1 MMEVNDKIR
10 AKVDALPDSPGVYRW
25 KDRDGRIIYVGK
37 AKNLKNRV
45 RSYVREDSRRSPKVA
60 AMIRHAEDLD
70 VTITGSEM
78 EALILECNLI
88 KELHPKY
95 NISLRDDKSYP
106 YVKVTVQEE
115 WPRIYVT
122 RNVSRSDKAKYFG
135 PFTDVGSLRTTLSTL
150 RKYYPIRNCRSMK
163 VSRPCLQYHLH
174 LCCAPCFGRC
184 PQETYRGYVQ
194 TVCDLFE
201 GKSTELVKNLQKE
214 MLEASGQMEFEK
226 AAKLRDQV
234 RAIKSVQQK
243 QNIIAREGDFDVV
256 GIARDGS
263 HAGLEVFY
271 IRYGR
276 MVGKENFSISD
287 VGSESDTDIMTAFMK
302 EFYGDNPMT
311 VPKEIILSFLPSD
324 SELLSAWLS
333 RGKDFSVKIT
343 VPERGFKKR
352 LKDMAM
358 SNAAKYLSDKKL
370 QWEYQ
375 DAREQGALQKLK
387 EVLHLPKLPERMEC
401 FDISHNQ
408 GAETTGSMVVFE
420 QGRPAKKEY
429 RKFKLQTTQGKP
441 DDFKSMAE
449 VMSRRYGKEK
459 DWPEPDLIVLD
470 GGLGQLQAALPVIRQ
485 AGCRAAVIGLA
496 KRMEEIYTEG
506 SDIPILLD
514 RREPALQ
521 LLQFIRDEAHRF
533 VISYHR
539 KWTNKR
545 NTESILDHIEGIG
558 PKRRNALWHAFRS
571 LEEMRKATEEEL
583 SAVPGM
589 NKTAAAQVYRFF
601 HMRKDEKQMI
611 LQGTEGNP
619 EAEEEIVPHGESGN
633 I

>member
-1 MMEVNDKIR
+1 MIEVNDKIR
-10 AKVDALPDSPGVYRW
+10 AKVEALPDSPGVYRW
-25 KDRDGRIIYVGK
+25 KDKDGRIIYVGK

-45 RSYVREDSRRSPKVA
+45 RSYVREDSNRSPKVA

-70 VTITGSEM
+70 ITMTGTEM

-106 YVKVTVQEE
+106 YVKVTVREE

-122 RNVSRSDKAKYFG
+122 RNINRNDGAKYFG
-135 PFTDVGSLRTTLSTL
+135 PFTDVGNLRTTLSTL
-150 RKYYPIRNCRSMK
+150 RKYYPIRSCRSMK

-174 LCCAPCFGRC
+174 LCCAPCFQYCSHEEYGS
-184 PQETYRGYVQ
+184 YVK
-194 TVCDLFE
+194 TVCELFE
-201 GKSTELVKNLQKE
+201 GKSTELMKDLQKK
-214 MLEASGQMEFEK
+214 MLEASEKMEFEK
-226 AAKLRDQV
+226 AAKIRDQV
-234 RAIKSVQQK
+234 RAIQSIQQK
-243 QNIIAREGDFDVV
+243 QNIIARDGDFDVV

-276 MVGKENFSISD
+276 MVGKENFSIPEI
-287 VGSESDTDIMTAFMK
+287 GSESDTDLITAFIK
-302 EFYGDNPMT
+302 DFYGEDLSS
-311 VPKEIILSFLPSD
+311 VPREIILPFLPADSD
-324 SELLSAWLS
+324 LLSDWLS
-333 RGKDFSVKIT
+333 SRKDFRVGIT

-375 DAREQGALQKLK
+375 YAREQGALETLK
-387 EVLHLPKLPERMEC
+387 SVLQLPGLPERIEC

-429 RKFKLQTTQGKP
+429 RKFRLQTTQGKP

-459 DWPEPDLIVLD
+459 DWPQPDLIVLD

-485 AGCRAAVIGLA
+485 AGCQAAVIGLA

-506 SDIPILLD
+506 GEPILLD

-533 VISYHR
+533 VITYHR

-571 LEEMRKATEEEL
+571 LDEMRKATKKEL
-583 SAVPGM
+583 ADVPGM
-589 NKTAAAQVYRFF
+589 NAAAAAHVYQFF
-601 HMRKDEKQMI
+601 HMRKDEKQMV
-611 LQGTEGNP
+611 LQGSSYLSEKKGKDDR
-619 EAEEEIVPHGESGN
+619 ED
-633 I
+633 

>member
-1 MMEVNDKIR
+1 MIEVNDKIR
-10 AKVDALPDSPGVYRW
+10 AKVEALPDSPGVYRW
-25 KDRDGRIIYVGK
+25 KDKDGRIIYVGK

-45 RSYVREDSRRSPKVA
+45 RSYVREDSNRSPKVA

-70 VTITGSEM
+70 ITMTGTEM

-106 YVKVTVQEE
+106 YVKVTVREE

-122 RNVSRSDKAKYFG
+122 RNINRNDGAKYFG
-135 PFTDVGSLRTTLSTL
+135 PFTDVGNLRTTLSTL
-150 RKYYPIRNCRSMK
+150 RKYYPIRSCRSMK

-174 LCCAPCFGRC
+174 LCCAPCFQYCSHEEYG
-184 PQETYRGYVQ
+184 GYVK
-194 TVCDLFE
+194 TVCELFE
-201 GKSTELVKNLQKE
+201 GKSTELVKDLQRK
-214 MLEASGQMEFEK
+214 MLEASEKMEFEK
-226 AAKLRDQV
+226 AAKIRDQI
-234 RAIKSVQQK
+234 RAIQSIQQK
-243 QNIIAREGDFDVV
+243 QNIIARDGDFDVV

-276 MVGKENFSISD
+276 MVGKENFSIPD
-287 VGSESDTDIMTAFMK
+287 VGSESDAELITAFIK
-302 EFYGDNPMT
+302 DFYGEDLSS
-311 VPKEIILSFLPSD
+311 VPREIILPFLPSD
-324 SELLSAWLS
+324 SNLLSDWLS
-333 RGKDFSVKIT
+333 SRKDFRVGIT

-352 LKDMAM
+352 LKNMAM

-375 DAREQGALQKLK
+375 YAREQGALETLK
-387 EVLHLPKLPERMEC
+387 SVLQLPHLPERIEC

-429 RKFKLQTTQGKP
+429 RKFRLQTTQGQP

-449 VMSRRYGKEK
+449 VMNRRYGKEK
-459 DWPEPDLIVLD
+459 DWPQPDLIVLD

-485 AGCRAAVIGLA
+485 AGCQAAVIGLA

-506 SDIPILLD
+506 GEEPILLD

-533 VISYHR
+533 VITYHR
-539 KWTNKR
+539 RWANKR

-571 LEEMRKATEEEL
+571 LDEMRMATEKEL
-583 SAVPGM
+583 ADVPGM
-589 NKTAAAQVYRFF
+589 NAAAAAHVYEFF
-601 HMRKDEKQMI
+601 HMRKDEKQLV
-611 LQGTEGNP
+611 LQGNSYLSEKKGEEDGEG
-619 EAEEEIVPHGESGN
+619 
-633 I
+633 

>member
-1 MMEVNDKIR
+1 MIEVNDKIR
-10 AKVDALPDSPGVYRW
+10 AKVEALPDSPGVYRW
-25 KDRDGRIIYVGK
+25 KDKDGRIIYVGK

-45 RSYVREDSRRSPKVA
+45 RSYVREDSNRSPKVA

-70 VTITGSEM
+70 ITMTGTEM

-106 YVKVTVQEE
+106 YVKVTVREE

-122 RNVSRSDKAKYFG
+122 RNINRNDGAKYFG
-135 PFTDVGSLRTTLSTL
+135 PFTDVGNLRTTLSTL
-150 RKYYPIRNCRSMK
+150 RKYYPIRSCRSMK

-174 LCCAPCFGRC
+174 LCCAPCFQYCSYEEYG
-184 PQETYRGYVQ
+184 GYVK
-194 TVCDLFE
+194 TVCELFE
-201 GKSTELVKNLQKE
+201 GKSTELVKDLQRK
-214 MLEASGQMEFEK
+214 MLEASEKMEFEK
-226 AAKLRDQV
+226 AAKIRDQI
-234 RAIKSVQQK
+234 RAIQSIQQK
-243 QNIIAREGDFDVV
+243 QNIIARDGDFDVV

-276 MVGKENFSISD
+276 MVGKENFSIPD
-287 VGSESDTDIMTAFMK
+287 VGSESDAELITAFIK
-302 EFYGDNPMT
+302 DFYGEDLSS
-311 VPKEIILSFLPSD
+311 VPREIILPFLPSD
-324 SELLSAWLS
+324 SNLLSDWLS
-333 RGKDFSVKIT
+333 SRKDFRVGIT

-352 LKDMAM
+352 LKNMAM

-375 DAREQGALQKLK
+375 YAREQGALETLK
-387 EVLHLPKLPERMEC
+387 SVLQLPHLPERIEC

-429 RKFKLQTTQGKP
+429 RKFKLQTTQGQP

-449 VMSRRYGKEK
+449 VMNRRYGKEK
-459 DWPEPDLIVLD
+459 DWPQPDLIVLD

-485 AGCRAAVIGLA
+485 AGCQAAVIGLA

-506 SDIPILLD
+506 GEEPILLD

-521 LLQFIRDEAHRF
+521 ILQFIRDEAHRF
-533 VISYHR
+533 VITYHR
-539 KWTNKR
+539 RWANKR

-571 LEEMRKATEEEL
+571 LDVMRKATEKEL
-583 SAVPGM
+583 ADVPGM
-589 NKTAAAQVYRFF
+589 NAAAAAHVYEFF
-601 HMRKDEKQMI
+601 HMRKDEKQLV
-611 LQGTEGNP
+611 LQGNSYLSEKKG
-619 EAEEEIVPHGESGN
+619 EEDRED
-633 I
+633 